1 MGNKLRLKSSKQIEL
16 RELTMANNDDKWF
29 IEYIIDMQTSD
40 KKNKDMPQLI
50 YDQMMLIKL
59 LPFRVLEKLDQE

>member
-1 MGNKLRLKSSKQIEL
+1 MGNKLRLKSSKQIDL
-16 RELTMANNDDKWF
+16 RELTMANDDDKWF
-29 IEYIIDMQTSD
+29 IKYIINMPSSI

-59 LPFRVLEKLDQE
+59 LPFKVLEYLDQ